1 MQALLSFI
9 IRYSK
14 NFTYRC
20 RFIHHDLSFLTL
32 FLFTFS
38 ICDGHSKF
46 LSKSIKAFNRSF
58 FVVCLEQVCLYSA
71 WRKKLTRSWPVQLET
86 AISSFSRFRF
96 LSTLIVKLVP
106 FSRSGLPFEICFSRS
121 PVITI
126 RSKFLTSRSAVQ
138 DNPFE
143 ILLLLFSPS
152 GLPFGKN
159 FFSRSDVITIRSK
172 FFASRSAVI
181 PIRLE

>member
-1 MQALLSFI
+1 MQALLSFV

-20 RFIHHDLSFLTL
+20 RFIHRDLSFLTL

-46 LSKSIKAFNRSF
+46 LFKSIKAFNRSF
-58 FVVCLEQVCLYSA
+58 LVVCLEQVCLYSA

-106 FSRSGLPFEICFSRS
+106 FSRSGLPFEIFFSRS
-121 PVITI
+121 AVITI
-126 RSKFLTSRSAVQ
+126 RSKFLMSRSAVQ
-138 DNPFE
+138 DHPFE
-143 ILLLLFSPS
+143 ILLLPFSRS
-152 GLPFGKN
+152 GLPFEN
-159 FFSRSDVITIRSK
+159 FFSCSDVITNCSK
-172 FFASRSAVI
+172 FVASHSAII
-181 PIRLE
+181 PIRSE